1 MKHEVNSWAQATSSS
16 HRDRTNL
23 RDEVSIPVS
32 LSPFTDSPPHSDS
45 THILFTQPQPITVAA
60 PVVRGEE
67 ACLTVGGAEDM
78 EDPRWCR
85 TCTPNTFPLPSG
97 DSVHTLD
104 HDAHE
109 DRLSPYLTR
118 HCPVCFS
125 ASGAKLELS
134 RYV

>member
-23 RDEVSIPVS
+23 RNEVSIPVS
-32 LSPFTDSPPHSDS
+32 LSPLTNLPPHSDN

-67 ACLTVGGAEDM
+67 ACLMIGGAEDM
-78 EDPRWCR
+78 EDPCWCR
-85 TCTPNTFPLPSG
+85 TRTTNAFPLPSG

-104 HDAHE
+104 RDACE

-118 HCPVCFS
+118 RCPVCFS
-125 ASGAKLELS
+125 ASGAKLKLL